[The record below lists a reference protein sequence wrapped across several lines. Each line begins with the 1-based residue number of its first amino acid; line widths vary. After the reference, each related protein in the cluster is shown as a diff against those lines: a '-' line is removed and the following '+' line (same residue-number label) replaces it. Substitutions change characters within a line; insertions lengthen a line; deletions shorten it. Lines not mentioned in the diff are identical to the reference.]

1 MKQNVFSVSS
11 LVHYLKQT
19 LDNDSNIRSILIK
32 GEISNF
38 TNHRSGHW
46 YFTLK
51 DAKSR
56 ISCVMFASYAS
67 RCRFLPKEGTKVIVS
82 ASVSMYEAGGSLQL
96 YVNGMQ
102 ADGLGDLFLQ
112 LEQIKKKLSME
123 GLFDP
128 NHKKS
133 LPVYPM
139 RIGVISA
146 RTGAAIQDI
155 LTTISRRWPLA
166 EVCFYPSLVQGISAS
181 EDIIKNLMRADADG
195 HDVILLA
202 RGGGSIEDLWCFN
215 DEKLARCI
223 YAMHTVIVTGV
234 GHETDTTL
242 VDYVSD
248 ARAPTP
254 TAAAELITPNISEV
268 GLHIMKMK
276 TVLVNDMKHRL
287 EKEKAALK
295 PLQEHRYMKDP
306 LSYVADSQMKLAMHV
321 KELSIMEHQVHAWSQ
336 KLSSLSSHL
345 GLYAK
350 KIEREKME
358 DVKQKQNLLF
368 VNMEHYKQK
377 ANENYME
384 KVRLLDAF
392 SPLKILTRG
401 YTLTYREEH
410 LVKSIQDV
418 EEQDAL
424 RIRMQD
430 GYIHT
435 KVTKKEEL

>member
-128 NHKKS
+128 NHKKP

-166 EVCFYPSLVQGISAS
+166 EVCFYPSLVQG
-181 EDIIKNLMRADADG
+181 DR
-195 HDVILLA
+195 
-202 RGGGSIEDLWCFN
+202 
-215 DEKLARCI
+215 
-223 YAMHTVIVTGV
+223 
-234 GHETDTTL
+234 
-242 VDYVSD
+242 
-248 ARAPTP
+248 
-254 TAAAELITPNISEV
+254 
-268 GLHIMKMK
+268 
-276 TVLVNDMKHRL
+276 
-287 EKEKAALK
+287 
-295 PLQEHRYMKDP
+295 
-306 LSYVADSQMKLAMHV
+306 
-321 KELSIMEHQVHAWSQ
+321 
-336 KLSSLSSHL
+336 
-345 GLYAK
+345 
-350 KIEREKME
+350 
-358 DVKQKQNLLF
+358 
-368 VNMEHYKQK
+368 
-377 ANENYME
+377 
-384 KVRLLDAF
+384 
-392 SPLKILTRG
+392 
-401 YTLTYREEH
+401 
-410 LVKSIQDV
+410 KSV
-418 EEQDAL
+418 
-424 RIRMQD
+424 
-430 GYIHT
+430 
-435 KVTKKEEL
+435 V